1 MLDLKLNLIKLNLI
15 DFEYSISYHARFKK
29 KNKILTFLM
38 LKNSESLTYP
48 HPRKIN
54 IIYLY

>member
-29 KNKILTFLM
+29 NKILTFFM

>member
-15 DFEYSISYHARFKK
+15 DFEYSISYHARFN
-29 KNKILTFLM
+29 KNKILTFFM